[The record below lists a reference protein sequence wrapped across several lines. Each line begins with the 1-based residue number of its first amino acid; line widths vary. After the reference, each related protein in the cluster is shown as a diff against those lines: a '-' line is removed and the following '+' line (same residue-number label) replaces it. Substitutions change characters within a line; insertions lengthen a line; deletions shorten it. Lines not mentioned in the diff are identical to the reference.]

1 MISDIIRQHGR
12 RLLHHYLWPARLH
25 SRFFD
30 FNYYYQRPVDYIRVN
45 LGSGPYF
52 NRDGWIATDF
62 LPEFK
67 SKPRDTIVHL
77 DLAKNLDELP
87 FDNIG
92 GLYISHTLEHFRV
105 ADSTRLLSAVFRS
118 MHSGGVLRI
127 VVPDADL
134 IINKVR
140 ENDIEYF
147 APLFSYFNMIDKSLI
162 NCEDIMFHLLC
173 QPRCRFQH
181 NSSSEKSDID
191 SFLSKNDFLKKS
203 NNEIIESLNDHDYI
217 NNQSGSFHLSC
228 YNADTLC
235 RILTKIGFKK
245 VYRSA
250 FMQSNYGPMREVP
263 LFDGTHP
270 WLSLYVEAIK

>member
-1 MISDIIRQHGR
+1 MISDFIRQHGR

-25 SRFFD
+25 SRFFNFD
-30 FNYYYQRPVDYIRVN
+30 YYYQKPVDYIRVN
-45 LGSGPYF
+45 LGAGPYF
-52 NRDGWIATDF
+52 KKDGWIATDF

-67 SKPRDTIVHL
+67 SRPQGTIVHL

-92 GLYISHTLEHFRV
+92 ALYMSHTLEHFRLE
-105 ADSTRLLSAVFRS
+105 DSIRLLSSVFRG
-118 MHSGGVLRI
+118 MRSGGVLRI

-134 IINKVR
+134 IIDKVR

-147 APLFSYFNMIDKSLI
+147 APYFSYFKMIDKSLLS
-162 NCEDIMFHLLC
+162 NVDVMFLFLCE
-173 QPRCRFQH
+173 PRCRYQP
-181 NSSSEKSDID
+181 NSPSEKTDLD
-191 SFLSKNDFLKKS
+191 SFGSKKDFLQKS
-203 NNEIIESLNDHDYI
+203 NNEIIESLNDHDYK
-217 NNQSGSFHLSC
+217 NNQSGSLHLSC
-228 YNADTLC
+228 YNADMLC
-235 RILTKIGFKK
+235 QILSNIGFKK
-245 VYRSA
+245 AYRSA